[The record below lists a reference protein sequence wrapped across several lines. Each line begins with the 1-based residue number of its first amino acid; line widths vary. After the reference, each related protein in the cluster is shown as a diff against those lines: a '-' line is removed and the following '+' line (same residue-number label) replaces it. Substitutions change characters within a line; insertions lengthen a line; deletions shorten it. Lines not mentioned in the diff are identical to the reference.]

1 MIKLIVT
8 DFDGT
13 LMPYGEERVSEKV
26 KEYIRTA
33 LDKGLLIAVSSGR
46 TYGELIGFLPEFK
59 DELYFI
65 CSDGAYCV
73 KGEKTPYFRA
83 LERAELALFAN
94 AYNTQS
100 ATAPSFIFHGAFK
113 NYSLGKV
120 PSEADRFNAQ
130 SIDRIDEIKEKIFKV
145 TSYGASIRLPAYCA
159 LRMHWDGGENA
170 SAQYVNRFCDKGA
183 ALSDLQMRL
192 MLTKF
197 DTACIG
203 DSGNDIA
210 MMHNAK
216 RSFCIGS
223 RSAELAS
230 VCTDKV
236 NSVEEAFAVIL
247 N

>member
-145 TSYGASIRLPAYCA
+145 FYNEDMIVHHNSGVSYA
-159 LRMHWDGGENA
+159 LGMSSSRIFNYECINNANPNGWYAGDGLHPRA
-170 SAQYVNRFCDKGA
+170 D
-183 ALSDLQMRL
+183 
-192 MLTKF
+192 
-197 DTACIG
+197 
-203 DSGNDIA
+203 
-210 MMHNAK
+210 
-216 RSFCIGS
+216 
-223 RSAELAS
+223 AESQRHRAGR
-230 VCTDKV
+230 
-236 NSVEEAFAVIL
+236 AVR
-247 N
+247 